1 MTKGKEGCSIKFLI
15 EAVPD
20 VDVFTVKSTTS
31 LGAEVEECRVVLEAT
46 GKGQG
51 KLARLKR
58 ISYQFEWTEGD
69 SGKLKLTG
77 LTVPKRTSAIAFPVS
92 LPPYQ
97 ACTRARA
104 PCAQGIRTG
113 VPL

>member
-1 MTKGKEGCSIKFLI
+1 MTKVKERCSIKFLI

-20 VDVFTVKSTTS
+20 VDVFTIKSTAS
-31 LGAEVEECRVVLEAT
+31 LGAEIEECRVVLEAT

-58 ISYQFEWTEGD
+58 ISYPLQLTGGD
-69 SGKLKLTG
+69 LARVKLTG

-104 PCAQGIRTG
+104 LCAQGIRTG

>member
-1 MTKGKEGCSIKFLI
+1 MTKVKERCSLKFLI

-20 VDVFTVKSTTS
+20 VDVFAVKGTAS
-31 LGAEVEECRVVLEAT
+31 LGAEVEECRIVLEAT
-46 GKGQG
+46 GEGQG
-51 KLARLKR
+51 KLARLRR
-58 ISYQFEWTEGD
+58 ISYPIRWTEKY
-69 SGKLKLTG
+69 SGRLKLTG
-77 LTVPKRTSAIAFPVS
+77 LTVPNRTSAIAFPAS

-104 PCAQGIRTG
+104 LCAQGIRTG